1 MLHRIN
7 VIDPDVR
14 RRANV
19 ARQLMARGLHAEIF
33 EDIEEFA
40 HSGAVSGI
48 VFMSDDS
55 VEPIGEAIAAVRN
68 ASNAILPIVFYAE
81 DPDPELVVDAIRDGA
96 LDYLRWPFTGRLLDK
111 VFRRVAS
118 EGRSLER
125 QSRQNQ
131 ARAKVQEL
139 SGRET
144 SVLELL
150 IQGLPNKEMARALG
164 ISPRTVEIHRA
175 NMMGKLRAK
184 STSEAVRIGLYAGV
198 DDDLAAS
205 ASFPAAFL

>member
-1 MLHRIN
+1 MLNRIN

-19 ARQLMARGLHAEIF
+19 ARQLLARGLHAEIF
-33 EDIEEFA
+33 EDVEEFA
-40 HSGAVSGI
+40 NSGAVSGM
-48 VFMSDDS
+48 VFMSDDA
-55 VEPIGEAIAAVRN
+55 VEPIGEAISAVRN
-68 ASNAILPIVFYAE
+68 ATTAILPIVFYAE

-125 QSRQNQ
+125 QSRRNR
-131 ARAKVQEL
+131 ARAQVEEL
-139 SGRET
+139 SGREN
-144 SVLELL
+144 SVLALL
-150 IQGLPNKEMARALG
+150 VQGLPNKEMARELG

-175 NMMGKLRAK
+175 NMMSKLRAK
-184 STSEAVRIGLYAGV
+184 STSEAVRIGLYAGL
-198 DDDLAAS
+198 DDELVERGS
-205 ASFPAAFL
+205 TPGSR